1 MRRVWGPS
9 FRVFAL
15 AALILLSGCVSTA
28 PAPTA
33 PAPTAPAP
41 TAPVPT
47 APAPTAPAP
56 TAPVPTASAPRA
68 LFVQGDFI
76 PESGAPESRLFDGVD
91 GPLSFTRLRRD
102 VLETGLGLRVEE
114 FILTPAESITP
125 ARLAGAAVVVL
136 GSNGRRLS
144 GAEVAALSA
153 YLSAG
158 GSVLTYADFQY
169 GPANWAS
176 DNDFLSQFGIEV
188 FPDNFQPRTRIID
201 FSGSHPVIAGVGALE
216 VEGISQF
223 RMTQAAQASASILA
237 RCAPLTRSGCILQ
250 PAELARVLPGDV
262 VGCVFVREL
271 PGGGRLAGVCDRNL
285 FHNGPQK
292 DGTDLGQAD
301 NRAFARNLFAWLTR
315 R

>member
-1 MRRVWGPS
+1 M
-9 FRVFAL
+9 L
-15 AALILLSGCVSTA
+15 LLSGCASTTPVASTLTA
-28 PAPTA
+28 PAPSA
-33 PAPTAPAP
+33 SIPAVPIPA
-41 TAPVPT
+41 T
-47 APAPTAPAP
+47 PA
-56 TAPVPTASAPRA
+56 PTASAPRA

-76 PESGAPESRLFDGVD
+76 PESGAPESRLFDPAD

-102 VLETGLGLRVEE
+102 VLEAGLGLRVEE
-114 FILTPAESITP
+114 LILTPAASIAP
-125 ARLAGAAVVVL
+125 DRLAGAAVVVL
-136 GSNGRRLS
+136 GSNGRRLGGS
-144 GAEVAALSA
+144 EVAALNA

-169 GPANWAS
+169 GPDNWAS
-176 DNDFLSQFGIEV
+176 DNDFLSQYGVEV
-188 FPDNFQPRTRIID
+188 FPDNFQPRTRITD
-201 FSGSHPVIAGVGALE
+201 VFGPHPVITGVRALE

-223 RMTQAAQASASILA
+223 RMTPAAQASATILA

-250 PAELARVLPGDV
+250 PAELARVLPGDA
-262 VGCVFVREL
+262 VGCVFVREFA
-271 PGGGRLAGVCDRNL
+271 GGGRLAGVCDRNL